1 MTRVSRRIL
10 FIAAAVLFAAASYI
24 VILYAQGYKYSF
36 PEARFLRTGAIAL
49 KANTDAK
56 VFVNDK
62 LVGST
67 SFFTDAFSVSGLLP
81 NQYAIRLQQD
91 GYSLWQK
98 RVSVQEGLLIDFPR
112 ALILPTGEE
121 EIAPIIEAVKKALI
135 LAKMPAIAK
144 PSISPTASASVQTVP
159 AAPVAQDGPITLRG
173 SRLLWKNGNETKQL
187 SSTALGFALSENEN
201 RLLWWTSH
209 ELWVLWLQPTGHQPY
224 HASGDTAL
232 ITRFSS
238 TIRRAAWYPDSDH
251 IAADLGTL
259 GYRIVEI
266 DTRGGINII
275 KL

>member
-1 MTRVSRRIL
+1 MTRLSRRIL
-10 FIAAAVLFAAASYI
+10 FVAAAVLFAVASYA

-81 NQYAIRLQQD
+81 NQYTIRLQQD
-91 GYSLWQK
+91 GYSSWQK
-98 RVSVQEGLLIDFPR
+98 KTSVQEGLLIDFPH

-121 EIAPIIEAVKKALI
+121 EIAPIIETVRKALA
-135 LAKMPAIAK
+135 LTKVPLVKPAA
-144 PSISPTASASVQTVP
+144 SPTASTSAQTVP
-159 AAPVAQDGPITLRG
+159 LAQDGPITLRA
-173 SRLLWKNGNETKQL
+173 SRLIWKNGDETKQL
-187 SSTALGFALSENEN
+187 SSTALGFALSENQN
-201 RLLWWTSH
+201 RLLWWTRN
-209 ELWVLWLQPTGHQPY
+209 ELWVLWLQPTGYQPY
-224 HASGDTAL
+224 HAAGDIAL

-238 TIRRAAWYPDSDH
+238 VMRRAAWYPDSDH
-251 IAADLGTL
+251 ITVDLGTL

-275 KL
+275 EV

>member
-1 MTRVSRRIL
+1 M
-10 FIAAAVLFAAASYI
+10 AAAVLFAIASYV

-36 PEARFLRTGAIAL
+36 PEARFFRTGAIAL

-56 VFVNDK
+56 VFVNDE

-81 NQYAIRLQQD
+81 DQYTVRLQRD
-91 GYSLWQK
+91 GHSSWQK
-98 RVSVQEGLLIDFPR
+98 KTSVQEGLLIDFPH

-121 EIAPIIEAVKKALI
+121 ELPPIIKAVKEALTLI
-135 LAKMPAIAK
+135 KLPVKPLA
-144 PSISPTASASVQTVP
+144 SPTASASVQTVP
-159 AAPVAQDGPITLRG
+159 MAQDGPITLRG
-173 SRLLWKNGNETKQL
+173 TRLSWKDGEEIKQL
-187 SSTALGFALSENEN
+187 STVALGFALSENQN

-209 ELWVLWLQPTGHQPY
+209 ELWVLWLQPTGYQPY
-224 HASGDTAL
+224 HVSGDTAL

-238 TIRRAAWYPDSDH
+238 VIRKAAWYPDSDH
-251 IAADLGTL
+251 IAVDLGTL
-259 GYRIVEI
+259 GYRITEI

>member
-67 SFFTDAFSVSGLLP
+67 SFFADAFSASGLLP
-81 NQYAIRLQQD
+81 NQYTIRLQQD
-91 GYSLWQK
+91 GYSSWQK
-98 RVSVQEGLLIDFPR
+98 KASVQEGLLIDFPR

-121 EIAPIIEAVKKALI
+121 GTAQTITAVKKA
-135 LAKMPAIAK
+135 AKMPVLK
-144 PSISPTASASVQTVP
+144 PSVSPSPTASASVQTVP
-159 AAPVAQDGPITLRG
+159 AMPMAQDGPITLRG
-173 SRLLWKNGNETKQL
+173 SRLTWKDGNETKQL
-187 SSTALGFALSENEN
+187 SSAALGFALSEDQNH
-201 RLLWWTSH
+201 LLWWTSH
-209 ELWVLWLQPTGHQPY
+209 EVWVLWLQPTGYQPY
-224 HASGDTAL
+224 HSSGDTAL

-238 TIRRAAWYPDSDH
+238 TIRKAAWYPDSDH
-251 IAADLGTL
+251 IAVDLGTL